1 MTLGHF
7 KQTIFLNPTFIKNN
21 SAKLIRNLNDA
32 TLLSVF
38 GRSLVELFAE
48 IIMFI
53 GIIIFLI
60 ILSPTATISLSLF
73 FGLVGTI
80 FFIMVQSK
88 ASKWG
93 EESKYYRGT
102 KIKNM
107 KESFGAIKDI
117 KIMGKELNFVNNFSL
132 NNTQENYFN
141 KKHAFVVNLP
151 RIWFE
156 CLAVL
161 ALTHEFIS

>member
-7 KQTIFLNPTFIKNN
+7 KQTIFLNPIYIKIIFFYKNN
-21 SAKLIRNLNDA
+21 SANLIRNLNDA

-60 ILSPTATISLSLF
+60 ILSPTATISLTLF

-93 EESKYYRGT
+93 EGV
-102 KIKNM
+102 KI
-107 KESFGAIKDI
+107 
-117 KIMGKELNFVNNFSL
+117 L
-132 NNTQENYFN
+132 
-141 KKHAFVVNLP
+141 
-151 RIWFE
+151 
-156 CLAVL
+156 
-161 ALTHEFIS
+161 